1 MIPII
6 SPGPS
11 LPFSIILDSST
22 VTIPVSEPTY
32 MRLSREIEYLIGRN
46 PFLSIPPTIQFPS
59 TAAIAAGPSQGSTI
73 AFENSYIF
81 LCSIGISSLLF
92 DQASGI
98 KRVFTRGTDLPALTY
113 NSNAASKADESETFF
128 SIIGLTCSLSS
139 PKISVV
145 ILVW

>member
-32 MRLSREIEYLIGRN
+32 IRLSLEIEYLIGRN
-46 PFLSIPPTIQFPS
+46 PFLSIPPMIQFPS

-113 NSNAASKADESETFF
+113 SSKAASKADESETFF